1 MRNRTR
7 ITVLAA
13 LPLAAAFA
21 ALTMSSAAAG
31 GLAGHDWGDSV
42 LTGHDWGDLVLTGHS
57 WSGSGPAGPDEN
69 EWFVIPTDTPW
80 GP

>member
-7 ITVLAA
+7 INVLAA
-13 LPLAAAFA
+13 RPLAAAFA
-21 ALTMSSAAAG
+21 ALALAPAAAAPG

-42 LTGHDWGDLVLTGHS
+42 LAGHS
-57 WSGSGPAGPDEN
+57 WSGSIPAGPVEN
-69 EWFVIPTDTPW
+69 EWFVIPADTPW